1 MIRFAC
7 PGCGVVYSVA
17 DEKAGKTGKCPKCQS
32 NFVIPNADP
41 SAPPPLPGAEPD
53 ESLVAADETPPPPP
67 PVEDPNA
74 PVEVAPCPGCQVR
87 LSVEP
92 KDVGQEVECP
102 YCKTLFTAKRVQPKP
117 SSVGTGSRRP
127 KDEDRPSQRRSRRD
141 EEEERPSRRRDRR
154 WDTDDEDDRD
164 DYEPRRRNQKP
175 SEVSAV
181 AGMLLG
187 GGIYALVQAAALVLG
202 STLICCAWPGTYY
215 ALVVGI
221 MMIVRGANMLN
232 NRDESGPPR
241 TLLILQIIMIVN
253 FDIPNLVMGIV
264 GLTLLGNDKVKDYYQ
279 RRGFDM

>member
-17 DEKAGKTGKCPKCQS
+17 DEKAGKTGKCPKCAA

-41 SAPPPLPGAEPD
+41 NAPPPLPGDEAE
-53 ESLVAADETPPPPP
+53 SIVAADDVPPPLPSS
-67 PVEDPNA
+67 PVDPNA

-92 KDVGQEVECP
+92 KDVGLEVECP
-102 YCKTLFTAKRVQPKP
+102 YCKTLFTAKRALPTP
-117 SSVGTGSRRP
+117 SSAGAGSRRP
-127 KDEDRPSQRRSRRD
+127 ADEERPSRRPARRD
-141 EEEERPSRRRDRR
+141 EEEERPRRRSRR
-154 WDTDDEDDRD
+154 WDSDDEG
-164 DYEPRRRNQKP
+164 DYEPRRRSRKP
-175 SEVSAV
+175 SELGAV

-187 GGIYALVQAAALVLG
+187 GGIYALVQTLAMVLG

-221 MMIVRGANMLN
+221 LMIVRGANMLN
-232 NRDESGPPR
+232 NKDEGGPPR

-253 FDIPNLVMGIV
+253 FDMPNLVMGIV
-264 GLTLLGNDKVKDYYQ
+264 GMVMLGNDKVKEYYE
-279 RRGFDM
+279 RRGFSE